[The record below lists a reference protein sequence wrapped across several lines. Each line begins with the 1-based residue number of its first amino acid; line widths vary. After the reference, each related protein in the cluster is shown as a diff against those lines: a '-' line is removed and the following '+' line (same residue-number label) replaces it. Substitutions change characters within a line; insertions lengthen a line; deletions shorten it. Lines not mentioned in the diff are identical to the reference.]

1 MQALWKPKLFP
12 QKQSESPK
20 SDISSLLVG
29 LTTLD
34 LGCHQS
40 INLADRMQKLTVIIL
55 ILAIDFDQWRIKL

>member
-12 QKQSESPK
+12 QKHSESPK

-40 INLADRMQKLTVIIL
+40 INLADRTQPTETDSDNL
-55 ILAIDFDQWRIKL
+55 DSSP